1 VFKAAKREKVRLRMA
16 LVGPGGSGKTWTA
29 LSIATHLAE
38 LLQLPVGAGGNR
50 VALVDTEH
58 RSASLFADVF
68 AFDVANMSAP
78 YHPERYVAA
87 LQGAVADG
95 YGIAV
100 VDSLSHAWEGAGGV
114 LEIVDKA
121 GTNKFSGWKE
131 GSPAQNRM
139 VQAMLALPLH
149 LVVCMRAKTEYQVD
163 AAGRPTKVGTA
174 PVQRAGIE
182 YEFQMVGDVA
192 MDHVVRLSKSR
203 ARQLERSEWPPA
215 PAGAEHTSGHALA
228 AALVEWLGAGAAGA
242 DEATPAQQA
251 DAAVDAPPA
260 PQPAPQP
267 TPAPAPAPQ
276 PAPQPVERAQVEGPA
291 GVVDVGR
298 LAGVVRGLLRAEPHS
313 LSERDAW
320 IVQLLASGES
330 QGGAAVEVKVS
341 TSTVRN
347 VRKKAE
353 ESGALA
359 AARLV
364 WLSHTDPA
372 ATAPAGQATQEA
384 PAQQAATIPPTQG
397 DEAAGVPSQAQV
409 DRITA
414 LVVELGKLRAI
425 EGGWPA
431 MVELRCAEWYSHP
444 LAALTSSEAD
454 DLIERL
460 GKTKAQLTERAQ
472 QPAA

>member
-1 VFKAAKREKVRLRMA
+1 MFKAARREKVRLRMA

-29 LSIATHLAE
+29 LSIATQLAE

-78 YHPERYVAA
+78 YHPERYIAA

-95 YGIAV
+95 YGMAV

-215 PAGAEHTSGHALA
+215 PAGQEHTSGHALA
-228 AALVEWLGAGAAGA
+228 AALVEWLGSGTGEVEAGEPTPEQKADKAATELA
-242 DEATPAQQA
+242 DAATATPAATTAATAPEVEGVDGTLDRAKLTGVVVAALMQPPHGLSA
-251 DAAVDAPPA
+251 RDAAIISS
-260 PQPAPQP
+260 
-267 TPAPAPAPQ
+267 
-276 PAPQPVERAQVEGPA
+276 
-291 GVVDVGR
+291 
-298 LAGVVRGLLRAEPHS
+298 LAR
-313 LSERDAW
+313 
-320 IVQLLASGES
+320 GES
-330 QGGAAVEVKVS
+330 QGSTAVEHGVS
-341 TSTVRN
+341 TSTVRT
-347 VRKKAE
+347 VRKKHEAE
-353 ESGALA
+353 GGALDV
-359 AARLV
+359 ARLL
-364 WLSHTDPA
+364 WQAHTQQPSLPA
-372 ATAPAGQATQEA
+372 ATPAPAAAQPTQEA
-384 PAQQAATIPPTQG
+384 PAQQAPTTPQAQG
-397 DEAAGVPSQAQV
+397 ETAGVPTQDQV
-409 DRITA
+409 TRITG
-414 LVVELGKLRAI
+414 LVNELAGLRTV
-425 EGGWPA
+425 EGGWSA
-431 MVELRCAEWYSHP
+431 MVEKRCDEWYHHP
-444 LAALTSSEAD
+444 LAQLTSSEAD

-460 GKTKAQLTERAQ
+460 GKTKAQLVERAQ
-472 QPAA
+472 PAA